1 MYLLIFAQYLFFSI
15 VSDLEKGV
23 TSKTRA
29 LHYAQAVAM
38 IKNRFYLSSLKMR
51 ITKNNSINGAR

>member
-23 TSKTRA
+23 TSKTRS
-29 LHYAQAVAM
+29 LHYAQAVARM
-38 IKNRFYLSSLKMR
+38 CIAIQIVFIYYP
-51 ITKNNSINGAR
+51 

>member
-29 LHYAQAVAM
+29 LHYAQAVARM
-38 IKNRFYLSSLKMR
+38 CIAIQIAFIIIPKNAYNEK
-51 ITKNNSINGAR
+51 